1 MPRMTQP
8 VNEAAIEVL
17 ERLKK
22 LAGDLPI
29 LVGPKTPILYAT
41 AELFQTELDAV
52 IRALRPSDP

>member
-1 MPRMTQP
+1 MTQP